1 FVCLFALKDFS
12 NSPPLLFVLLIPVSH
27 LRAYHRHRHYYL
39 FIYLTVLLVFHWRCP
54 CPMDEWVGRV
64 QAVSNSVAA
73 VDVSVGNV
81 VKALLAV
88 AEQYTADI
96 SPVEAMGRVITQG
109 IANASAALV
118 SCLTDLATMSEAMKD
133 AMNANPK
140 EAHSLMMNLFNVFL
154 KQLTVYYKENY
165 EAFKEAEVT
174 LRQQKAL
181 FWSQKSEMETNNENM
196 SDFTLPPTE
205 EPSNVDFSLVAFNT
219 PKEAKR
225 KSTDGKKKKARDS
238 SKDTSVILPSE
249 QQSEKQQGK
258 PAKGEG
264 GGTNT
269 CVDATLTNVTA
280 TKETVQQGNGG
291 DSPSKVTFF
300 LTEPVV
306 AVKEPIYL
314 HVASTVEDAL
324 GRLVLS
330 SRPNVF
336 TAPEVIEHR
345 APIATYYIKLPAPGS
360 MGPFLLSNYIALG
373 DDMQADLMCDILQ
386 SDCVEVVPFESP
398 AGEIIVEDPTDLH
411 ELPACGWRVASSE
424 DHRQMFYTLY
434 VLVTRGEKMTPSLLI
449 QESLLIDAE
458 SQEVMHEI
466 TVVPDAPQIAKVTVR
481 GFSPAPARSASPTQ
495 RYTSDRLLAI
505 VNITKSTYERN
516 GFVEIKKEELRAL
529 VQQMHTDELQLLRE
543 GLLTKPNSNL
553 TTTAAAFQGTVELAS
568 LEQPGEQQGWGLT
581 DVAKGA
587 VRGAA
592 AVVLAPVSVGKVV
605 GNAVLDAS
613 GVTGA
618 IKQQKEVLFRKSF
631 PNLSSEQIIETF
643 SCALVDDGNPIPKQG
658 FVFITPRWL
667 CFQAGLLSANFSL
680 EWDEI
685 KDIKKQRTVKV
696 LENAI
701 AIQTHLGGMY
711 FLTSFVQRDQAYA
724 DMMKQWL
731 RR

>member
-1 FVCLFALKDFS
+1 
-12 NSPPLLFVLLIPVSH
+12 
-27 LRAYHRHRHYYL
+27 
-39 FIYLTVLLVFHWRCP
+39 
-54 CPMDEWVGRV
+54 MDKWTGRV

-73 VDVSVGNV
+73 VDVSVGDV

-88 AEQYTADI
+88 AEQYAADM
-96 SPVEAMGRVITQG
+96 SPVEAMGRAIIQG
-109 IANASAALV
+109 VANASATLV

-140 EAHSLMMNLFNVFL
+140 EAHSLMMNLFNVFV

-165 EAFKEAEVT
+165 EAFKKAEVT
-174 LRQQKAL
+174 LRQQRAL
-181 FWSQKSEMETNNENM
+181 FWSQKSEVETNNDNT
-196 SDFTLPPTE
+196 SDFTLLPEE
-205 EPSNVDFSLVAFNT
+205 EPSPFNTSLVAFNT
-219 PKEAKR
+219 PKEAKK
-225 KSTDGKKKKARDS
+225 KSTDGKKKKTRDS
-238 SKDTSVILPSE
+238 SKDTSVVLPSE
-249 QQSEKQQGK
+249 QHSEKQQGK

-264 GGTNT
+264 GGKNV
-269 CVDATLTNVTA
+269 CVDAPSTNVTE
-280 TKETVQQGNGG
+280 KNETAQQGNEG
-291 DSPSKVTFF
+291 DSPSKVKSFS
-300 LTEPVV
+300 TEPVV
-306 AVKEPIYL
+306 TVKEPIYL

-336 TAPEVIEHR
+336 TAPEVIENR

-360 MGPFLLSNYIALG
+360 MGPLLLSNYIALG

-398 AGEIIVEDPTDLH
+398 AGEIIVEDPSDLH
-411 ELPACGWRVASSE
+411 ELPACGWRVGSSE
-424 DHRQMFYTLY
+424 DHRQAFYTLY
-434 VLVTRGEKMTPSLLI
+434 ILVTRGEKMTPSLLI
-449 QESLLIDAE
+449 QESLLIDSE

-466 TVVPDAPQIAKVTVR
+466 TAVPDAPQIAKVTVR
-481 GFSPAPARSASPTQ
+481 GFGPAPARSASPTK

-529 VQQMHTDELQLLRE
+529 VRQMHAHELQLLRE
-543 GLLTKPNSNL
+543 EELLTRPNSNL
-553 TTTAAAFQGTVELAS
+553 TTAAAAFQGTVELAS

-631 PNLSSEQIIETF
+631 PNLSSEEIIETF

-685 KDIKKQRTVKV
+685 RDIQKQRTVKV

-701 AIQTHLGGMY
+701 AIQTHLGGTY